1 MNDFDLRKYLAE
13 NKLLKEELVYQFSE
27 YDYDITEEEGYQEDV
42 ITRIKEELPTVD
54 HEEIMKMIR
63 SIEDYYYDEAREE
76 NKRGEE
82 YPSVSSEDFAG
93 EVIWNLEELGLAENK
108 LLNEEI
114 TLNFYDEDAVTLI
127 DDSGEYDGDI
137 EGDGMVSF
145 SLVDDEEEFED
156 YNWEDIL
163 GSDHAFVKINKQIPT
178 KVEASGDYVMIT
190 VNIDDLKG
198 ISNVVE
204 GRLLK
209 EEISITG
216 DYMGEPEIYSGHN
229 FGKFL
234 KEMLELALNEDDFV
248 NKVIMGVT
256 DETSNISLEDEMK
269 IRSYYMVYKK

>member
-13 NKLLKEELVYQFSE
+13 NKLL
-27 YDYDITEEEGYQEDV
+27 
-42 ITRIKEELPTVD
+42 
-54 HEEIMKMIR
+54 
-63 SIEDYYYDEAREE
+63 
-76 NKRGEE
+76 
-82 YPSVSSEDFAG
+82 
-93 EVIWNLEELGLAENK
+93 
-108 LLNEEI
+108 NEEI
-114 TLNFYDEDAVTLI
+114 TLDFYDEDAVTLI

-204 GRLLK
+204 GKLLK

-216 DYMGEPEIYSGHN
+216 EYEGKPEVYSGDEFN
-229 FGKFL
+229 EYL
-234 KEMLELALNEDDFV
+234 MDTLEIALNEDDFV